1 VGALGGP
8 AGMSVVGGLT
18 SAKGPTTVL
27 GMDTAVGSGN
37 DQVTT
42 PNGIARGDVVIYND
56 GLGEKPYTVTA
67 VEPGGLRIRLTDSL
81 GRPFP
86 FAVGCYDCRPA
97 SPAPAPAPVAVA
109 RPRARR
115 PHTTACTRSQSVTKP
130 ALPSVVKEYR
140 TTVFRNG
147 RTQQQCW
154 SATTVD
160 GAWRIERQ
168 DDVNTV
174 WVITHIATGHEVP
187 QWFGTLDRARAAIG
201 DGYAASTLPAAQPA
215 NA

>member
-1 VGALGGP
+1 
-8 AGMSVVGGLT
+8 MQ
-18 SAKGPTTVL
+18 TT
-27 GMDTAVGSGN
+27 A
-37 DQVTT
+37 T
-42 PNGIARGDVVIYND
+42 PNGIEIGDVVIYSD
-56 GLGEKPYTVTA
+56 GLGEKPYAVTA

-97 SPAPAPAPVAVA
+97 RPAAPAPAAEAEPAPAAPVAVV

-115 PHTTACTRSQSVTKP
+115 PRTTTCTRKATVAKP
-130 ALPSVVKEYR
+130 KLPGIVKEYR
-140 TTVFRNG
+140 TTTFRNG
-147 RTQQQCW
+147 RTQRQCW

-160 GAWRIERQ
+160 GAWRIDRQ
-168 DDVNTV
+168 DDVNTA
-174 WVITHIATGHEVP
+174 WVITHAETGYEVP
-187 QWFGTLDRARAAIG
+187 QWFGTLPRALAAIG